1 MTLIQVLE
9 TADCRSRGFRAR
21 AWVLA
26 KLHHADPKKIP
37 SLEKFTGREEPRVKP
52 VGGDAEGEMW
62 FRTLAAL
69 APKGEE

>member
-1 MTLIQVLE
+1 MTVYQALQ
-9 TADCRSRGFRAR
+9 TAECRARGFQTR
-21 AWVLA
+21 AWVTA
-26 KLHHADPKKIP
+26 RLHHANPKSIP
-37 SLEKFTGREEPRVKP
+37 SLEKFTGREKPRVKP